1 VAHFF
6 KLNDNEDFMSLQQ
19 ALLLF
24 LVTVLFPSTS
34 AYASDEKIRAGV
46 ASMITPVSA
55 VRHYQLVVD
64 YIGEKLGK
72 PAEMVHRTTYD
83 EIDIMKLHSGSGRER
98 KD

>member
-1 VAHFF
+1 
-6 KLNDNEDFMSLQQ
+6 MSLQQ